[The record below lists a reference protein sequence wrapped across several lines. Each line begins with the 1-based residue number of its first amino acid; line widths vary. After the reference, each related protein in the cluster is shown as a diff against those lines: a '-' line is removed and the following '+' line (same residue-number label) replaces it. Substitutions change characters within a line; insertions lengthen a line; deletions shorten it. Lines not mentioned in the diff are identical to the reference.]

1 MIPTLKEDNISAV
14 DEHQK
19 AHMLNTFFSKCWNN
33 TGLDSLKLRIIN
45 ILYSSKMNPLL
56 WSILYAQSRKSIIML
71 NNLNT
76 DKATGSDNISGHM
89 LKATARSL
97 APSLTQL
104 FNLSISLGTFPTM
117 WKMTRVVPIPKSS
130 DRHSPSGYRP
140 ISLLPIVGKLLEKH
154 IHCVIS
160 DHLNE
165 YSPLS
170 SHRWGFRCGKS
181 TTAALLAATQDW
193 LNSQDNKKDV
203 CFVFFDLQKAF
214 DKVPHHLLLAKLKQ
228 LQLHPIIMTWLHS
241 YLYRREQFVVVNGK
255 ESVYV
260 ISGVPQGSVLG
271 PLLFSM
277 ILLISIYQRE
287 RGYVYMQM
295 IYFV

>member
-1 MIPTLKEDNISAV
+1 M
-14 DEHQK
+14 
-19 AHMLNTFFSKCWNN
+19 
-33 TGLDSLKLRIIN
+33 
-45 ILYSSKMNPLL
+45 
-56 WSILYAQSRKSIIML
+56 
-71 NNLNT
+71 
-76 DKATGSDNISGHM
+76 
-89 LKATARSL
+89 
-97 APSLTQL
+97 
-104 FNLSISLGTFPTM
+104 
-117 WKMTRVVPIPKSS
+117 
-130 DRHSPSGYRP
+130 
-140 ISLLPIVGKLLEKH
+140 
-154 IHCVIS
+154 
-160 DHLNE
+160 NE

-271 PLLFSM
+271 PRTTLLNDITHIHLSEGTRLCLYADD
-277 ILLISIYQRE
+277 ILCIRIS
-287 RGYVYMQM
+287 
-295 IYFV
+295 